1 MPAPTSPPLPESAAP
16 GFERRL
22 LRRLPGA
29 LLYGAL
35 AAAIPSLFTR
45 VLAWTGLDPDATTRI
60 TAADIFGLSTLLLV
74 GTAIVLLATG
84 AVIVVVMKG
93 PAHFADAYP
102 LDDAERPD

>member
-1 MPAPTSPPLPESAAP
+1 MLPHHPPRPRESAAP

-29 LLYGAL
+29 LAYGAL

-45 VLAWTGLDPDATTRI
+45 VLAWTGIDPDATTRI

-84 AVIVVVMKG
+84 ALIVVVMKG
-93 PAHFADAYP
+93 PAYFADSYP

>member
-1 MPAPTSPPLPESAAP
+1 MLPHRPPRPRESAAP

-22 LRRLPGA
+22 LRRLPA
-29 LLYGAL
+29 VLLYGAL
-35 AAAIPSLFTR
+35 AAALPSLFTR

-93 PAHFADAYP
+93 PAYFADSYP
-102 LDDAERPD
+102 LEDAERPD